1 MRLLII
7 SDVHGNKEALD
18 AVMAVPHDDVICLGD
33 LVDYGP
39 SPGECIDLLIDQ
51 KISTIMGNHD
61 SAVAFRMDC
70 GCSYQY
76 KHLSQ
81 STREYTWA
89 VLRDTQ
95 IESLSNLPLDY
106 ERMENGKKLYFAHG
120 SPVSFY
126 DYIKPDTT
134 EDAIKELIKGVDAE
148 FIFIGHSHLPFVRK
162 VGDVTL
168 VNPGSVGQPRDGDT
182 RASCAV
188 FDTGTLQAEIIRV
201 EYDMEGVFRKIRTNM
216 PNADELI
223 AILKRGY

>member
-1 MRLLII
+1 
-7 SDVHGNKEALD
+7 
-18 AVMAVPHDDVICLGD
+18 MAVPHDDVVCLGD

-51 KISTIMGNHD
+51 KIPVIMGNHD

-70 GCSYQY
+70 GCGYEY

-81 STREYTWA
+81 STREYTWDI
-89 VLRDTQ
+89 LKNDQ
-95 IESLSNLPLDY
+95 IEFLRKLPQSI
-106 ERMENGKKLYFAHG
+106 ERVVNGKKFYFTHG

-126 DYIKPDTT
+126 DYIKPDTP
-134 EDAIKELIKGVDAE
+134 EDIIKELIRGVEAQ

-162 VGDVTL
+162 VEGVTL
-168 VNPGSVGQPRDGDT
+168 VNPGSVGQPRDEDT

-188 FDTGTLQAEIIRV
+188 FDTDTLQAEIFRV
-201 EYDMEGVFRKIRTNM
+201 DYDMEIVFDKIRKNM

-223 AILKRGY
+223 SILKRGK